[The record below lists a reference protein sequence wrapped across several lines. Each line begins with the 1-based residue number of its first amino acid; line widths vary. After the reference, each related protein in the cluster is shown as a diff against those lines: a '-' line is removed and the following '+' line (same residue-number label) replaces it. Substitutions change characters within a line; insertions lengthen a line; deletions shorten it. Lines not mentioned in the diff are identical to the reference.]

1 MHLSVNIYNSRFKDL
16 HSGSTKC
23 TRVRRALNHSR
34 SAPAVT
40 RRGPRAAAPPGPRPQ
55 RLLPPEPLC
64 GRLFRGFPQLQVPAA
79 VPAPGPAAP
88 RRGETPG
95 TAPSP
100 AALPQPAAA
109 VAVSMRLGR
118 GSPAAGGRR
127 GGRSRR
133 LLLRA
138 GPGPAAAG
146 GGRAE
151 AADLLPPRAGRRR
164 SPCPAL
170 PAAGAR
176 GRASGRARPGRGGA
190 DAAGL
195 RAAPL
200 LPRPSGGP
208 GGAREGAG
216 GRLRETE
223 RGAAGGRGGG
233 GCGQSG
239 GVQRA

>member
-1 MHLSVNIYNSRFKDL
+1 MNAPGTCTWQTARNEFIVKSNTRSAPMHLSVNIYNSRFKDL

-55 RLLPPEPLC
+55 PAAHLPPEPLC

-100 AALPQPAAA
+100 SALPQPAAA

-133 LLLRA
+133 LL
-138 GPGPAAAG
+138 PPAAAG
-146 GGRAE
+146 VPTRRGSGR
-151 AADLLPPRAGRRR
+151 PR
-164 SPCPAL
+164 SFPAPL
-170 PAAGAR
+170 TAPAAR
-176 GRASGRARPGRGGA
+176 GRAPGDGCGKPS
-190 DAAGL
+190 AAL
-195 RAAPL
+195 RAD
-200 LPRPSGGP
+200 
-208 GGAREGAG
+208 
-216 GRLRETE
+216 
-223 RGAAGGRGGG
+223 GAAGAAGSRGA
-233 GCGQSG
+233 CSEPK
-239 GVQRA
+239 V